1 MLGIAPKLFGMQ
13 KREILSETEMIEG
26 FRLGEERAFSEV
38 FRALFPS
45 LTYYAFRITKNQLTS
60 EDIAEDAFIKIWDR
74 RESFY
79 QFDVLKS
86 YVYTIVR
93 NASFTWLRKNKTVQ
107 IHSIEETTDVSSQD
121 KNRMEAIIEVEVFH
135 ELHVFLERLP
145 RQSKKIIKMIFLDGK
160 KAREVAEELGL
171 SLSTVKNQKANALN
185 KLKKY
190 YYS

>member
-1 MLGIAPKLFGMQ
+1 MRK
-13 KREILSETEMIEG
+13 KEILSEIEMMEG
-26 FRLGEERAFSEV
+26 FRMGEERAFSEV

-107 IHSIEETTDVSSQD
+107 LDFIEDTTDVSSRD

>member
-1 MLGIAPKLFGMQ
+1 MRKKDI
-13 KREILSETEMIEG
+13 RSENEIMES
-26 FRLGEERAFSEV
+26 FRLGEEKSFSEV
-38 FRALFPS
+38 FKKLFPK
-45 LTYYAFRITKNQLTS
+45 LTYYAFRIIKDQLAS

-74 RESFY
+74 RELFF

-86 YVYTIVR
+86 YMYTIVR
-93 NASFTWLRKNKTVQ
+93 NASLTWLKKNKKIQ
-107 IHSIEETTDVSSQD
+107 LHCIEDTIEISSPD

-135 ELHVFLERLP
+135 EMHAFLERLP
-145 RQSKKIIKMIFLDGK
+145 SQSKKIVKMIFLDGK
-160 KAREVAEELGL
+160 KAREVADELGL